1 MGPRILR
8 VVCGTSQGTC
18 VIRRIFGIRDSHSTT
33 PASNIAGWKEHSMS
47 TLRAAMV
54 GFEITPNFHPD
65 HGAWGTTPSV
75 TKLDPNIKGLYSRCL
90 AIAQGDRQ
98 VIWYG
103 SDLVGDVVS
112 GTDSWRTELADALNM
127 DVSQVIWS
135 TSQTHS
141 SGAIPGSSVSGSSI
155 TNLAPGDSSFIESQ
169 RHRLL
174 NAIIDA
180 GRQALDQLQPVEVW
194 AGRGYC
200 DSISYNSRLPML
212 LGGSK
217 FSRDYA
223 EGKQSDKYFDP
234 TISLVRFDDSSGK
247 TIGTIFNFCCHPAVL
262 IRNEYCSSDW
272 VGTARGCIEEALD
285 NTPAMFVQGFC
296 GDVHP
301 KYMFGTPEQ
310 AATLGHRLGQAAVEA
325 LPTLVPVRSDRFD
338 CAWKTVELPR
348 QPMPSRE
355 MCESGIAKCEAF
367 IEEVL
372 HHNPRAIWVEGYNHP
387 EPDLFSPE
395 DRAAS
400 TQNII
405 KHYRALIGMIDR
417 GHELPPTYSMALGAL
432 RLGDVGAAFSPGEN
446 LTLTGL
452 RVRGRSPFVHTLV
465 CGDTNGLFGYIGPD
479 EEIHRGGAETDYH
492 WRCAPHAGKF
502 RLPLANGSAQCV
514 TDTLCELLHQVWDGH
529 HNR

>member
-1 MGPRILR
+1 
-8 VVCGTSQGTC
+8 
-18 VIRRIFGIRDSHSTT
+18 
-33 PASNIAGWKEHSMS
+33 MS
-47 TLRAAMV
+47 TLCAAMV
-54 GFEITPNFHPD
+54 GFEITPDFHPD

-75 TKLDPNIKGLYSRCL
+75 TKLDPNIKGLFSRCL
-90 AIAQGDRQ
+90 ALAMDGRQ
-98 VIWYG
+98 VLWFG

-112 GTDSWRTELADALNM
+112 ATDSWRLELADALKL
-127 DVSQVIWS
+127 DASQIIWS

-141 SGAIPGSSVSGSSI
+141 SGATPGSAVSGSCV
-155 TNLAPGDSSFIESQ
+155 TELETGDSSFIESQ
-169 RHRLL
+169 RERLL
-174 NAIIDA
+174 NAIISA

-194 AGRGYC
+194 AGRGHC

-223 EGKQSDKYFDP
+223 EGRQSDKYYDP
-234 TISLVRFDDSSGK
+234 TIGLVRFDDRSGK

-262 IRNEYCSSDW
+262 IRNKHCSSDW
-272 VGTARGCIEEALD
+272 VGTARARIEEASQD
-285 NTPAMFVQGFC
+285 APAMFVQGFC

-310 AATLGHRLGQAAVEA
+310 AAGLGRHLGDAAVEA
-325 LPTLVPVRSDRFD
+325 LPTLVPVRTSRLDYS
-338 CAWKTVELPR
+338 WKTVKLPR

-372 HHNPRAIWVEGYNHP
+372 HDNPRATWMDGYNHP

-400 TQNII
+400 TQTSIDY
-405 KHYRALIGMIDR
+405 YRALIQMIEEGDT
-417 GHELPPTYSMALGAL
+417 PSPTYSISLGAL
-432 RLGDVGAAFSPGEN
+432 RMGDIGAAFSPGEN
-446 LTLTGL
+446 LTLTGF
-452 RVRGRSPFVHTLV
+452 RVRSRSPFVHTLV

-492 WRCAPHAGKF
+492 WRMPWAGKF
-502 RLPLANGSAQCV
+502 RLPLAQGSAQHV
-514 TDTLCELLHQVWDGH
+514 TDTLCELLRQVW
-529 HNR
+529 NR